1 MAFTSEDE
9 VKKALQGG
17 QAPQQQGIDPTSGIS
32 GGGGQGG
39 QFVTSGAGGM
49 GAAQG
54 SAVGGAKPFVNIQ
67 SYLQG
72 NQPSESE
79 ANIIQGDA
87 SNITGQERGA
97 VTQAA
102 QNTRAQGEQER
113 AEKIGVD
120 KATQIIQG
128 AAQGQ
133 GDTSQIRQSLDATF
147 DRPTFDYSMGG
158 QFRSAQE
165 ALSQNPQQFAN
176 QAYGR
181 AIDGS
186 LSQGQRLL
194 QGQLDAVNPF
204 VQQSLQGAGQQFQDT
219 QDFIGQQGEEIGGY
233 INDLAQAY
241 MQADQGLR
249 SGLSQYGQSQMTEAE
264 RRMNEYNT
272 QLAQS
277 QDRYNQGLAKVQ
289 SDIGRF
295 QDLSRQDRQNNQYNI
310 GYFEDT
316 MKTPQVN
323 SAVNDVLKSGVNIYS
338 TDALNMLERRLAQSG
353 APAVR
358 ADFIWKAMQF
368 NQREADRQRS
378 IQGFEQQGNTIRQSD
393 LGESFNLYGA
403 NPEAVRQFNLIAEL
417 LGQNAVQ
424 PGAQG
429 RAAKLTF

>member
-1 MAFTSEDE
+1 
-9 VKKALQGG
+9 
-17 QAPQQQGIDPTSGIS
+17 
-32 GGGGQGG
+32 
-39 QFVTSGAGGM
+39 
-49 GAAQG
+49 
-54 SAVGGAKPFVNIQ
+54 
-67 SYLQG
+67 
-72 NQPSESE
+72 
-79 ANIIQGDA
+79 
-87 SNITGQERGA
+87 
-97 VTQAA
+97 
-102 QNTRAQGEQER
+102 
-113 AEKIGVD
+113 
-120 KATQIIQG
+120 
-128 AAQGQ
+128 
-133 GDTSQIRQSLDATF
+133 
-147 DRPTFDYSMGG
+147 MGG